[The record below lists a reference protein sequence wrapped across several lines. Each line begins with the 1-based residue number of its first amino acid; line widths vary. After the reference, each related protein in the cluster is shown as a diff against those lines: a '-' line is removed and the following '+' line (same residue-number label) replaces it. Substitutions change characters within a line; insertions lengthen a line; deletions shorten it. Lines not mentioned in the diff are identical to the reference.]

1 MLSKKIGIDLGT
13 STVLVY
19 VKGEG
24 IVFNEPA
31 LMATDERGDKVLAVG
46 SAARELLSKGGSA
59 RTVRPVSNGSVMDYK
74 TAGTLL
80 QHVIWRIAG
89 RQRIFRPDVMLSVSS
104 RVTGVERR
112 TVLEAT
118 MQAGAKTAYLI
129 EKPLAAAIG
138 AKLQIGALPGI
149 AVCNLGAG
157 SVETAVIVMGEVVA
171 NGVHGRGSAALDTAV
186 GAWVYKTFQVRMDE
200 KESER
205 LKLELGSALPPPA
218 ESKAQATGTDAAG
231 KRVVVEVTAKDV
243 HAAIAGELEAIRSAI
258 KEVLERAPAEVQPHL
273 KRNGLHLTG
282 GGARLEG
289 LSTFLSSQLG
299 IPVHL
304 AENPQACVAIGTG
317 LALDNLQLIRRGQH
331 YIA

>member
-24 IVFNEPA
+24 IVLNEPS
-31 LMATDERGDKVLAVG
+31 LMAIDEHGDKVMAVG
-46 SAARELLSKGGSA
+46 SAARELLKKGGSLKS
-59 RTVRPVSNGSVMDYK
+59 VRPVRDGDGMDYK
-74 TAGTLL
+74 TAGTML

-112 TVLEAT
+112 VVLEAT
-118 MQAGAKTAYLI
+118 MQAGARTAYLI

-138 AKLQIGALPGI
+138 AKLQVGTTPGI
-149 AVCNLGAG
+149 AVSNLGAG
-157 SVETAVIVMGEVVA
+157 SLETAVIVMGEVVA
-171 NGVHGRGSAALDTAV
+171 SGALDRGSAGLDAAISDRV
-186 GAWVYKTFQVRMDE
+186 FERSQVRLDE

-205 LKLELGSALPPPA
+205 MKLELASALPPA
-218 ESKAQATGTDAAG
+218 NGGKAQAMGTTGTG
-231 KRVVVEVTAKDV
+231 QRVPVEVSAEET
-243 HAAIAGELEAIRSAI
+243 HGAIAAELEAFSSAI
-258 KEVLERAPAEVQPHL
+258 KEVLDRTPAENQFQVN
-273 KRNGLHLTG
+273 RNGLHLAG
-282 GGARLEG
+282 GGARLTG
-289 LSTFLSSQLG
+289 LASFLSSRLG

-317 LALDNLQLIRRGQH
+317 MALDNMQLIRRGQH
-331 YIA
+331 YIT